1 MGSSGNKNTPAKS
14 SVVALALLTLFA
26 GGAGVAHG
34 LKTFALIEAVGPQK
48 APVPTPAVVAAP
60 FSGHGEVQ
68 PSSGHGAS
76 AHGAPTHGTTPK
88 PVEKLKMPS
97 KIVTRGLQPLI
108 TNIML
113 PNDLWVRLEASI
125 VYDQAEVDDPDVML
139 SEISGDLMAYLRTL
153 TLREIQGADGLMFVR
168 QDMRERIG
176 LRTHGKARD
185 IIIQTLVVQ

>member
-1 MGSSGNKNTPAKS
+1 MAASGDTKTGGKGG
-14 SVVALALLTLFA
+14 VLALGLLTLVA
-26 GGAGVAHG
+26 LGAGAAHG
-34 LKTFALIEAVGPQK
+34 LQTFALIAAAGSQK
-48 APVPTPAVVAAP
+48 APVPAVVAASA
-60 FSGHGEVQ
+60 SGHGEAA
-68 PSSGHGAS
+68 PAGGHGTPS
-76 AHGAPTHGTTPK
+76 HGAPAK
-88 PVEKLKMPS
+88 PAENKPAEKMKLPS
-97 KIVTRGLQPLI
+97 KIVIRTLQPLI

-139 SEISGDLMAYLRTL
+139 SEISGDLMAYLRSL

-185 IIIQTLVVQ
+185 ISIQTLVVQ